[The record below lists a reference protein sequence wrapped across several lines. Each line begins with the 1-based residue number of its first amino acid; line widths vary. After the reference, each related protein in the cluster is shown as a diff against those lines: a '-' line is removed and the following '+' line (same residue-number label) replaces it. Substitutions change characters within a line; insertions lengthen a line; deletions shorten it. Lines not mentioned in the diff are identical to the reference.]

1 MMTMN
6 GTKNK
11 ETESSFQSKAEKM
24 IRSMGGYVVKV
35 HVSAYQNQG
44 TPDILVCYR
53 GLFIGFELKVD
64 RNTLSDLQK
73 LRIRQIRNAGG
84 IAKGIYSLEEIEET
98 LYEIQRLQPGGKSS

>member
-1 MMTMN
+1 MTMN
-6 GTKNK
+6 GTKGK
-11 ETESSFQSKAEKM
+11 ELESDFQKNAEKL
-24 IRSMGGYVVKV
+24 IRSKGGYVVKV

-53 GLFIGFELKVD
+53 GMFIGFELKVD